1 MFITNDNVEQY
12 AAANYNHRCIDEDE
26 FLEDFGRI
34 KYIRRLINKFKS
46 TGELK
51 ERLVVNH
58 LIVLYNVFDYGP
70 LTKILFYKFEGL
82 HDYLKPF
89 LLFLQRL
96 PDRIDNYTEQTPTLY
111 TSNIPSNNIIV
122 HELRKSLRND

>member
-1 MFITNDNVEQY
+1 MFLTNENTEQY
-12 AAANYNHRCIDEDE
+12 AAAHYNHRCIDEDE

-51 ERLVVNH
+51 ERLVINH
-58 LIVLYNVFDYGP
+58 LIVLYNVFESGP
-70 LTKILFYKFEGL
+70 LTKILFVKFEGL
-82 HDYLKPF
+82 HDCLKPF
-89 LLFLQRL
+89 LVFLQRL
-96 PDRIDNYTEQTPTLY
+96 PDQIDDYSEQTPTLY

-122 HELRKSLRND
+122 HELRKILKND